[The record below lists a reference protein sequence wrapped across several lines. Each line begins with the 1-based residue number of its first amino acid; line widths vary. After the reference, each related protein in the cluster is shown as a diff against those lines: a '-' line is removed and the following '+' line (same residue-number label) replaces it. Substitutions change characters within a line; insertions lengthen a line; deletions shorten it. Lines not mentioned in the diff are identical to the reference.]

1 MFNLRHKRTSRDRQ
15 SGLVFQWRL
24 PVGSHIGFISAVGLV
39 GLLSVGLAAVVR
51 VRVAGPP
58 RLPERRGS
66 LILVPQGK
74 EWRTLEMLALEAG
87 PMPRGQELALDPA
100 VRSLVERGISDATPP
115 GYAYQP
121 QLRPVAVEFPGPDAS
136 AKPASAAMPGVL
148 PPLPPPSEPAPKPPL
163 PDPPRP
169 LVLSQGGIRTIA
181 PALPAPA
188 GLVRGNRYVLGY
200 DAAGRVVRVTPLFPA
215 DPAADD
221 SAELWLRQVTIEGG
235 AKDGGWTAVEI
246 SSGS

>member
-1 MFNLRHKRTSRDRQ
+1 MFNLRQKRTTRDRQ

-24 PVGSHIGFISAVGLV
+24 PVASHLGFFAAVGLV

-51 VRVAGPP
+51 VRVTGPP

-74 EWRTLEMLALEAG
+74 EWRALEMLALEAG
-87 PMPRGQELALDPA
+87 PMPRGQDLALEPA
-100 VRSLVERGISDATPP
+100 VRSLLAQGFSDTTPP

-121 QLRPVAVEFPGPDAS
+121 QLRRVAVEFPRPQS
-136 AKPASAAMPGVL
+136 PAKTTAAPGVL
-148 PPLPPPSEPAPKPPL
+148 PPLPTAAEPAPKPPL

-169 LVLSQGGIRTIA
+169 LVLSQEGIRTIA